1 MDPAMLEKLKG
12 VLLEHAVP
20 IGTKILGAIVLWI
33 VGRIVISAITRI
45 TERGLTT
52 RKIDKT
58 LTSYIGSTLSV
69 VLSILLVIAI
79 LSIFGVETTSFA
91 GVLAAAGVAIG
102 MAWSGLLAH
111 FAAGVFLV
119 VLRPFKVGDFI
130 SAGGVMG
137 DVREISL
144 FTTTIDTMDNVRT
157 VVGNSKI
164 FADNIQN
171 FSTNKY
177 RRVELKAQLSGRADY
192 ADAIK
197 RLKEKLAKIPNVKK
211 DPAPFVDI
219 VDFTPFGP
227 ILAVRPFC
235 HNDHYWDV
243 YFATN
248 NAIQEVGKEAG
259 LPGLESGVAVRMLD
273 NK

>member
-1 MDPAMLEKLKG
+1 MDQATLVKLKE
-12 VLLEHAVP
+12 VLLANAVP

-33 VGRIVISAITRI
+33 VGRIVIGAISRG
-45 TERGLTT
+45 TERALTG
-52 RKIDKT
+52 RKFDVT
-58 LTSYIGSTLSV
+58 LTRYIGSTISV
-69 VLSILLVIAI
+69 VLSIVLVLAI

-91 GVLAAAGVAIG
+91 GILAAAGVAIG
-102 MAWSGLLAH
+102 MAWSGLLSN

-144 FTTTIDTMDNVRT
+144 FTTSIDTMDNVRT
-157 VVGNSKI
+157 IVGNSKV
-164 FADNIQN
+164 FADTIQN
-171 FSTNKY
+171 FTNNPY
-177 RRVELKAQLSGRADY
+177 RRVELKAQLPGSVDPQ
-192 ADAIK
+192 DAIK
-197 RLKEKLAKIPNVKK
+197 RLKEKLAAIPNVKK

-227 ILAVRPFC
+227 VLAVRPFC
-235 HNDHYWDV
+235 HNNHYWDV

-248 NAIQEVGKEAG
+248 NAIAEVCKEAG
-259 LPGLESGVAVRMLD
+259 YPGLEAAMVVRLL
-273 NK
+273 NKA